1 MKPKIHKRIP
11 VEEVRIGM
19 YVVDLDRPWLDTAF
33 KLQGFPVTTGE
44 QIDALKSYCKSVYI
58 DLEYDPASADDSL
71 GEASTLP
78 LRGTEVYP
86 ETTPLEKEVT
96 RAREIFFECQQTFV
110 QSFDDLR
117 ATQRLD
123 AQRLRSAVSSMTDS
137 VLRNPDAMLLLAK
150 LERKGQYELTRAL
163 DTSVLMITFG
173 RFLQQSRERIEL
185 LGLAGLLL
193 DVGKV
198 KIPDAI
204 LKKRDVLSPEE
215 YEVAK
220 THVTHSADII
230 RADTSLRQEVVDV
243 VLLHH
248 ERHNG
253 SGYPRGL
260 RGGEISL
267 EGSVASLTDC
277 YSALTSERPYT
288 DPISPSNALSALYK
302 QRGELFHGA
311 LVEQFIQC
319 VGIYPV
325 GSVVELNT
333 GEIGIVLAQNLA
345 RRLQPRVMVI
355 LDPDMKPLNP
365 QKVLDLL
372 KDPKATA
379 DEPYRIRRTLPADKL
394 PINPRDFFL

>member
-1 MKPKIHKRIP
+1 
-11 VEEVRIGM
+11 M
-19 YVVDLDRPWLDTAF
+19 YVVDLDRPWLDTTF
-33 KLQGFPVTTGE
+33 KLQGFPITSPD
-44 QIDALKSYCKSVYI
+44 QIEELKKNCKSVYI
-58 DLEYDPASADDSL
+58 DTEYVPETPGDLAADAGLLS
-71 GEASTLP
+71 
-78 LRGTEVYP
+78 LRGTEVYA
-86 ETTPLEKEVT
+86 ETAPLEQEVT
-96 RAREIFFECQQTFV
+96 RAREIFFDCQRTFV

-117 ATQRLD
+117 TNQRLD
-123 AQRLRSAVSSMTDS
+123 AQRLQSAVSSMTES
-137 VLRNPDAMLLLAK
+137 VLRNPDAMLLLAM

-163 DTSVLMITFG
+163 DSSVLMITFG
-173 RFLQQSRERIEL
+173 RFLQLSRDRIEL

-204 LKKRDVLSPEE
+204 LKKRDVLTPEE

-220 THVTHSADII
+220 THVMHSVEII
-230 RADTSLRQEVVDV
+230 QADTTLRPEVVDV

-260 RGGEISL
+260 RGREISL
-267 EGSVASLTDC
+267 DGSIASMVDC
-277 YSALTSERPYT
+277 YSALTSVRPYV
-288 DPISPSNALSALYK
+288 DPLSPSNALSALYK
-302 QRGELFHGA
+302 QRDDLFQGA

-319 VGIYPV
+319 IGIYPV

-355 LDPDMKPLNP
+355 LDRDLKPLNP

-372 KDPKATA
+372 KEPKATA
-379 DEPYRIRRTLPADKL
+379 DEPYRIRRTLPTDKL